1 MSYSEEGV
9 QRSILHELG
18 DDHDRAALGDDA
30 LQVNDVRMVELPH
43 YAGLAQKV
51 PPLLLRVTR
60 LESLYGHKHFPF
72 TWQL

>member
-18 DDHDRAALGDDA
+18 DDHDRAALGDHA

-51 PPLLLRVTR
+51 PPLFLRVAW